1 MDTEITTQLV
11 LRISVIKQLTNIEK
25 IQFYP
30 HFTLYTKI
38 KSRYIIDINVRC
50 SKVVKFLKDKI
61 VQRLAKWDPQTRR
74 ICIIWKS

>member
-30 HFTLYTKI
+30 YFTLYTKI
-38 KSRYIIDINVRC
+38 KSRYIIDINVR
-50 SKVVKFLKDKI
+50 SKVVKLLKDKI
-61 VQRLAKWDPQTRR
+61 VHSLAKWDPQTRR

>member
-11 LRISVIKQLTNIEK
+11 LHISVINQLTNIEK

-30 HFTLYTKI
+30 YFILYTKI
-38 KSRYIIDINVRC
+38 KSRYIIDINVR
-50 SKVVKFLKDKI
+50 SKVVKLLKDKI

-74 ICIIWKS
+74 ISIIWKS